1 MKKLISILF
10 ILILFSCSQKKENF
24 PGDNQITG
32 LATPVRLNPGQ
43 TEIVL
48 SDYFNDISLIDS
60 VSLPACLAGELTSDK
75 KYLLVREKEKELP
88 PLMVMKVWI
97 KGYPYSILMKKS
109 GKEKVRITYDPGD
122 VKVKSVQIAGEVNGW
137 NPKNSNFTFNN
148 GKWTIDLLLD
158 PGTYQY
164 KLVVDGQWIMDP
176 ANPDSAD
183 NNIGGFNSLLKVGT
197 QKGKK
202 PSLFTAKKDGKIVI
216 GYKNDVESFFVFWQ
230 NYEIPAH
237 NVVKSGNGYE
247 ITLPCGTK
255 KPERSFVR
263 AWAYNENGVSNDI
276 LIPLQSGKPVSSA
289 KELTRH
295 DWRASVFY
303 FLMIDRFYD
312 ADTTNDFPVD
322 NPEILPKANF
332 KGGDIAGII
341 KKLEEGY
348 FDSLGI
354 NTIWLSPITQNPLGA
369 YGLWPNPRTKF
380 SGYHGYWPVS
390 SSKVDFRFGT
400 AGELT
405 KLVKL
410 AHKHNINV
418 ILDYVANHV
427 HELHPVYIEHPD
439 WTTPLYLPDGTMN
452 TEKWDEYRL
461 TTWFDTFLPTLD
473 LSREDV
479 VDVMTDSALF
489 WLENYNL
496 DGFRHD
502 ATKHIPEL
510 FWRTLTKKIKE
521 KVEIP
526 QHKKVYQVG
535 ETYGNR
541 ELTGSYVNTG
551 MLDGQFDFNVY
562 DASVAVFA
570 RDNEPFGKLNEALH
584 ESIEYYGYH
593 NLMGYITGNQ
603 DKPRFISLAG
613 GSLKFDEDSKLAGW
627 TRDIEVGDPVA
638 YKKLQSLIAFN
649 MTIPGIPTIYYGDEI
664 GMPGANDPDNR
675 RMMKFGNLSHNELK
689 TREIT
694 AKLVHLRRNNL
705 PLTYGDFQVLEVSD
719 KVYVFART
727 YFDKIVIVAFNKS
740 AKKRTVEFQIPARFM
755 DTQLTGSFGAQFK
768 KNGKTIK
775 VSLEGNSFEILQ

>member
-1 MKKLISILF
+1 M
-10 ILILFSCSQKKENF
+10 
-24 PGDNQITG
+24 
-32 LATPVRLNPGQ
+32 
-43 TEIVL
+43 
-48 SDYFNDISLIDS
+48 
-60 VSLPACLAGELTSDK
+60 
-75 KYLLVREKEKELP
+75 
-88 PLMVMKVWI
+88 
-97 KGYPYSILMKKS
+97 
-109 GKEKVRITYDPGD
+109 
-122 VKVKSVQIAGEVNGW
+122 
-137 NPKNSNFTFNN
+137 
-148 GKWTIDLLLD
+148 
-158 PGTYQY
+158 
-164 KLVVDGQWIMDP
+164 
-176 ANPDSAD
+176 
-183 NNIGGFNSLLKVGT
+183 
-197 QKGKK
+197 
-202 PSLFTAKKDGKIVI
+202 
-216 GYKNDVESFFVFWQ
+216 
-230 NYEIPAH
+230 
-237 NVVKSGNGYE
+237 
-247 ITLPCGTK
+247 
-255 KPERSFVR
+255 
-263 AWAYNENGVSNDI
+263 
-276 LIPLQSGKPVSSA
+276 
-289 KELTRH
+289 
-295 DWRASVFY
+295 
-303 FLMIDRFYD
+303 
-312 ADTTNDFPVD
+312 
-322 NPEILPKANF
+322 
-332 KGGDIAGII
+332 
-341 KKLEEGY
+341 
-348 FDSLGI
+348 
-354 NTIWLSPITQNPLGA
+354 
-369 YGLWPNPRTKF
+369 
-380 SGYHGYWPVS
+380 
-390 SSKVDFRFGT
+390 
-400 AGELT
+400 
-405 KLVKL
+405 

-427 HELHPVYIEHPD
+427 HKLHPVYIEHPD

-775 VSLEGNSFEILQ
+775 VSLQGNSFEILQ